1 MAGSI
6 LVTGGAGYIGSHMC
20 RMLLREGYAVVV
32 FDNLVRG
39 HADAVSG
46 ARLIVGDLRSSGDID
61 SCMAAGQFDAV
72 MHFAA
77 LAYVGESVEEP
88 VAYHENNVIGSIN
101 LLNAMRRSGPDR
113 MVFSST
119 CATYGEPVQVPI
131 TESHPQQP
139 VNPYGRTKLLVE
151 QELRDR
157 AEAYA
162 LKSVSLRYFNAAGC
176 DPSGQLGERHD
187 PETHLIPL
195 VLFEA
200 LRLRSGGDPAD
211 TGLRVFGGDFDTP
224 DGTCIRDYIHVNDLC
239 RAHVS
244 ALERLL
250 QGRATGA
257 EAYNLGN
264 GQGFSVLEV
273 IAACR
278 RVTGQDI
285 QYRVAGRRVGD
296 PGVLVG
302 SAALAREVLGWR
314 PQTPSLDDIVGSA
327 WKWFSEQARMDSRK

>member
-1 MAGSI
+1 MAFTI

-20 RMLLREGYAVVV
+20 RMLNHAGHSVVA
-32 FDNLVRG
+32 FDNLARG

-46 ARLIVGDLRSSGDID
+46 AELFVGDLRSDQDVVRCLS
-61 SCMAAGQFDAV
+61 SRPFDAV

-77 LAYVGESVEEP
+77 LAYVGESVDDP
-88 VAYHENNVIGSIN
+88 GAYYDNNVIGSIN
-101 LLNAMRRSGPDR
+101 LLNAMRRVDLGR
-113 MVFSST
+113 IVFSST
-119 CATYGEPVQVPI
+119 CATYGEPREVPM

-139 VNPYGRTKLLVE
+139 VNPYGKTKLVVE
-151 QELRDR
+151 QALRDH
-157 AEAYA
+157 AAAYG

-176 DPSGQLGERHD
+176 DPSGELGERHD

-195 VLFEA
+195 ALIEA
-200 LRLRSGGDPAD
+200 LRLQSGGDPAE
-211 TGLRVFGGDFDTP
+211 TRLRVFGGDFDTP

-239 RAHVS
+239 SAHLL
-244 ALERLL
+244 ALDRLM
-250 QGRATGA
+250 QGEAAGA

-285 QYRVAGRRVGD
+285 QYRVVDRRAGD
-296 PGVLVG
+296 PGQLVG
-302 SAALAREVLGWR
+302 SASHAREILGWQ
-314 PQTPSLDDIVGSA
+314 PAIAALDDIVGTA
-327 WKWFSEQARMDSRK
+327 WNWFSKQQRMDRGQ